1 VLSRVT
7 FVALICTLAL
17 GVCAAVLILGWGR
30 ANESTVVYGI
40 SIGIV
45 YLTLILL
52 LTASRSKLVGLAIV
66 VGTTSAAIVLRAPIL
81 LMTAMFGGARAVPLP
96 FLQVPIHLVMLIAA
110 IILSKGVMQSHRLL
124 YFCSVLASFLAAGVG
139 LNIYFYSATH

>member
-1 VLSRVT
+1 VVSRVT

-17 GVCAAVLILGWGR
+17 GVCAAVLILGLGR
-30 ANESTVVYGI
+30 VNESTVVYGI
-40 SIGIV
+40 SVGIV

-52 LTASRSKLVGLAIV
+52 LTASRTKLVGLAVV
-66 VGTTSAAIVLRAPIL
+66 VGTSAAILLRAPIL

-96 FLQVPIHLVMLIAA
+96 FLQVPLHLVMLIAA
-110 IILSKGVMQSHRLL
+110 IILSRAVMQSHKLL
-124 YFCSVLASFLAAGVG
+124 YFCSVLGSFLAAGIG